1 MMKKTICTLLLGLAG
16 LSAVTAQEADDP
28 FLRIGAS
35 VTTWGEFVH
44 LYEQNR
50 DAALLPIGRQEYASL
65 FINYKL
71 KAAEGRERG
80 LDTMSTYCDECR
92 FYIDEL
98 AKAYLED
105 TTALS
110 LFAARERGRMAE
122 EVHAAHVLI
131 SVRPNASPADTMA
144 AYSRAVAARARVVA
158 GEDFAAV
165 AAECS
170 QDPSARANSGDLGYF
185 SALQMVQPF
194 EDAAY
199 ATLVGEV
206 SPVFR
211 TRFGYHF
218 VRVYDR
224 RKAEGEVRVKHIM
237 ALAPRGEGSV
247 AAKARIDS
255 IYDAIVNRGADFDDM
270 ARRHSDDRQS
280 AQRGGLMPWFSR
292 GQILPQFADAAFS
305 LTADGDISRP
315 VETAAG
321 WHIVCRV
328 GRRTMMPRDE
338 FDSMIE
344 RAKDASPALRKA
356 SFRRRMG
363 QLAREY
369 DFRWDSAGRDSLI
382 GVCLRCPAAA
392 DRKAALEAMTS
403 VRLATLGG
411 ETLSVSRAA
420 EFVGSWDAGALPAD
434 NAADIAYELVR
445 SYERGRLE
453 AKYPDFRYT
462 CAEYRDGML
471 VFEVMRGG
479 VWGATP
485 DSAVVDSLYAAHP
498 ERYSSGGTF
507 EGEIYFC
514 PTLKDAAKVRKFVGR
529 GKRDKAAAVALRV
542 VEGPIR
548 QGDIYDDFLWPLAPA
563 PYVVVSGT
571 LTNGSPRP
579 LAECR
584 GDVIADWQTLED
596 RRLAEALRAKFR
608 PVQIIKIK

>member
-1 MMKKTICTLLLGLAG
+1 MKKTISTLLLTLAG
-16 LSAVTAQEADDP
+16 MSAAAAQEAGDP
-28 FLRIGAS
+28 FLRIGEDI
-35 VTTWGEFVH
+35 TTWGEFVH

-50 DAALLPIGRQEYASL
+50 DAALLPIGRQEYAAL
-65 FINYKL
+65 FVNYKL
-71 KAAEGRERG
+71 KAAEGRARG
-80 LDTMSTYCDECR
+80 LDTMATYRDECK

-98 AKAYLED
+98 TKAYLED
-105 TTALS
+105 TTALPR
-110 LFAARERGRMAE
+110 FAARERGRMSE

-131 SVRPNASPADTMA
+131 SVRPNALPADTMEAYGRA
-144 AYSRAVAARARVVA
+144 AAARARVVA

-170 QDPSARANSGDLGYF
+170 QDPSARANKGDLGYF

-199 ATLVGEV
+199 ATPVGAV

-237 ALAPRGEGSV
+237 AQATRGEA
-247 AAKARIDS
+247 AAKAMIDS

-292 GQILPQFADAAFS
+292 GQILPQFADAAFG
-305 LTADGDISRP
+305 LEADGDIGRP
-315 VETAAG
+315 VKTAAG
-321 WHIVCRV
+321 WHIICRV
-328 GRRTMMPRDE
+328 GRRTMMSQDE
-338 FDSMIE
+338 FDSMIG
-344 RAKDASPALRKA
+344 RAKDSTPALKRA
-356 SFRRRMG
+356 SFRSRMR
-363 QLAREY
+363 QLARDY
-369 DFRWDSAGRDSLI
+369 DFRWDSVGRNSLV
-382 GVCLRCPAAA
+382 GVCLRHCDAAS
-392 DRKAALEAMTS
+392 RKAALESMPS
-403 VRLATLGG
+403 VRLATMGG
-411 ETLSVSRAA
+411 EVLTVAEAA
-420 EFVGSWDAGALPAD
+420 EFAGAWDANALPGD
-434 NAADIAYELVR
+434 NADDIACELIRAYEV
-445 SYERGRLE
+445 GRLE
-453 AKYPDFRYT
+453 DKSPDYRYA

-471 VFEVMRGG
+471 VFEVMKSG

-485 DSAVVDSLYAAHP
+485 DSAAVDSLYAAHP
-498 ERYSSGGTF
+498 GRYSSGGSF

-514 PTLKDAAKVRKFVGR
+514 STLKDAAKVRKLVGR
-529 GKRDKAAAVALRV
+529 GKRDKAAAVAMRV

-563 PYVVVSGT
+563 PYVVVSGAVS
-571 LTNGSPRP
+571 NGSPKP

-584 GDVIADWQTLED
+584 GDVISDWQTLED
-596 RRLAEALRAKFR
+596 RKLSEALRAKFR
-608 PVQIIKIK
+608 PAQIIKI